1 MSSEEKIKELTERI
15 EVLEKKEHR
24 REVKKTIGLVWGLI
38 KLGAFIAVIIIGYN
52 YIKPYKEKIDKVN
65 EKVESVESYIND
77 KFGGLSK
84 YFK

>member
-65 EKVESVESYIND
+65 EKVDSVESYIND

-84 YFK
+84 HFK

>member
-65 EKVESVESYIND
+65 EKVDSVENYIND

>member
-65 EKVESVESYIND
+65 EKVDSVESYIND